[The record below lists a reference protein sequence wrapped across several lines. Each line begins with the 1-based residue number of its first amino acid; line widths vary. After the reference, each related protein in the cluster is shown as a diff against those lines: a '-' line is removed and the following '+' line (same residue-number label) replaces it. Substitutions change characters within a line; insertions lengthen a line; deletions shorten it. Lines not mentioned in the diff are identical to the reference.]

1 MEGTEMNARGNEKKS
16 AIKGEQLG
24 YVEIVISRLLRAGVL
39 ISLSTVAAGLL
50 LMFVHHPSYLRSI
63 IDLQRLTSPGAAFP
77 HTLREVSSGLLAM
90 RGQAV
95 VVLGLLLLIATPIMR
110 VAVSIAGFVLQR
122 DRAFV
127 VITSAVLAV
136 LLVSFLLGKVG

>member
-1 MEGTEMNARGNEKKS
+1 MNAEQQGKNQQYSDELFGNIEV
-16 AIKGEQLG
+16 L
-24 YVEIVISRLLRAGVL
+24 ISWLLRAGIV
-39 ISLSTVAAGLL
+39 ISLSTVAAGLV
-50 LMFVHHPSYLRSI
+50 LMFIHHPVYLDSA

-77 HTLREVSSGLLAM
+77 RTLREVADGLLAM

-95 VVLGLLLLIATPIMR
+95 VVVGLLILIATPIMR

-127 VITSAVLAV
+127 VITSAVLAL
-136 LLVSFLLGKVG
+136 LLVSFLLGTMQ

>member
-1 MEGTEMNARGNEKKS
+1 MNARGNEKKS

-24 YVEIVISRLLRAGVL
+24 HVEIVISRLLRIGVVM
-39 ISLSTVAAGLL
+39 SLSTVAAGLL
-50 LMFVHHPSYLRSI
+50 LMFIHHPSYLLSVM
-63 IDLQRLTSPGAAFP
+63 DLQRLTSPGAAFP
-77 HTLREVSSGLLAM
+77 HTLREVVSGLLSG

-95 VVLGLLLLIATPIMR
+95 VVVGLLMLIATPIMR
-110 VAVSIAGFVLQR
+110 VAVSIVGFALQR

-136 LLVSFLLGKVG
+136 LLVSFLLGKVE